1 MKAVIFDMDGV
12 LIDSQPYHYR
22 ADRETLRR
30 FGVDMEEKFYESF
43 AGTVTPERMK
53 TLKKMFNIENSAEEM
68 TELREKII
76 FDIIANENISP
87 VNGISEL
94 LRVVKEKNLKT
105 AVASSSGYNLI
116 NMILSRMNIDKYFD
130 SVTSGEDVEHGK
142 PAPDVFLLAAER
154 LGVLPE
160 ECTVVEDS
168 GLGVI
173 AAKSAGMRAVGYNN
187 PTSGKQDLS
196 PADIIVYDFSKIDIN
211 SIF

>member
-1 MKAVIFDMDGV
+1 
-12 LIDSQPYHYR
+12 
-22 ADRETLRR
+22 
-30 FGVDMEEKFYESF
+30 
-43 AGTVTPERMK
+43 
-53 TLKKMFNIENSAEEM
+53 
-68 TELREKII
+68 
-76 FDIIANENISP
+76 
-87 VNGISEL
+87 
-94 LRVVKEKNLKT
+94 
-105 AVASSSGYNLI
+105 
-116 NMILSRMNIDKYFD
+116 MILSRMNIDKYFD